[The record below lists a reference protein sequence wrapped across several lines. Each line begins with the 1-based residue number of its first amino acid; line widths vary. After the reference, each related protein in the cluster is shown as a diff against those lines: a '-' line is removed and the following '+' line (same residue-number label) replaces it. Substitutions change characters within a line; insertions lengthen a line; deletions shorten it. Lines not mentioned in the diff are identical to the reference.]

1 LARQSRKTEPQQTKQ
16 GLLVAYE
23 QLEPFLIEAEI
34 IGKLYTFEQSQ
45 RAKAN
50 LIPRVPD
57 DYTIYELHRIMFE
70 NLYAWAGQPRRSDKG
85 PGGIV
90 HVPWAMV
97 RQEMRQLAEN
107 LGSRVA
113 NLPDNPDPKMIA
125 EVIAWAHHQFQY
137 IHPFEDTNG
146 RTGRVLDHYL
156 LWVTFDL
163 IGETLDSAVILEPFP
178 DETFEKEYYQGLQE
192 ADAGYLTQLK
202 QYYAGRI
209 QAAIKACEERLEAL

>member
-1 LARQSRKTEPQQTKQ
+1 LARQSRKTEPQHTKQ

-23 QLEPFLIEAEI
+23 QLEPFLIESEI
-34 IGKLYTFEQSQ
+34 TGKLYTFEQAQ
-45 RAKAN
+45 KAKAN
-50 LIPRVPD
+50 LIPRVPA

-70 NLYAWAGQPRRSDKG
+70 NLYAWAGQPRRGDKG

-90 HVPWAMV
+90 QVPWTMV
-97 RQEMRQLAEN
+97 RQEMRRLAEN

-113 NLPDNPDPKMIA
+113 NSPNNSDPEIIA

-163 IGETLDSAVILEPFP
+163 IKETLDSAVILEPFP
-178 DETFEKEYYQGLQE
+178 DKTFEQEYYQGLQE
-192 ADAGYLTQLK
+192 ADAGYLERLK
-202 QYYAGRI
+202 RYYTERI
-209 QAAIKACEERLEAL
+209 QAAIKAREERL